1 MNRLLHFRGVSA
13 HGFRKLTLSHKY
25 VAAALLYPAL
35 ALFSATA
42 QSTSPPSEVATE
54 STARAAV
61 AQQTV
66 RDGLREVEERADGK
80 SGVPLSQAL
89 SGAATEL
96 TATDMAPLSTTDA
109 KKYAAS
115 HFMGFY
121 TLNAHAAA
129 DVCRAEGV
137 DLTAYVRAFHL
148 KHAAEFAQAE
158 KIMTA
163 SGFSIE
169 QMAPASSD
177 SRKTMEATFRQAMLD
192 LAAALH
198 KTKVADGC
206 AYVAA
211 HVPDSVSA
219 QSFAEQNP
227 EVEAALMSD

>member
-1 MNRLLHFRGVSA
+1 MFRNYVVASLLC
-13 HGFRKLTLSHKY
+13 LTLASF
-25 VAAALLYPAL
+25 L
-35 ALFSATA
+35 ASAESA
-42 QSTSPPSEVATE
+42 SPPREVAPV
-54 STARAAV
+54 STAKAAV
-61 AQQTV
+61 AREVV
-66 RDGLREVEERADGK
+66 RDGLGEVEKRANGK
-80 SGVPLSQAL
+80 SGIPRSQMLSD
-89 SGAATEL
+89 AATEL

-109 KKYAAS
+109 KMYAAS

-137 DLTAYVRAFHL
+137 DLTAYARAFHL
-148 KHAAEFAQAE
+148 KHAAEFTQAE
-158 KIMTA
+158 KIMMA

-177 SRKTMEATFRQAMLD
+177 NRKMMEATFRQAMLD

-198 KTKVADGC
+198 MTKVADGC

-211 HVPDSVSA
+211 HVADSVLA

>member
-1 MNRLLHFRGVSA
+1 M
-13 HGFRKLTLSHKY
+13 SHKY
-25 VAAALLYPAL
+25 LAAALLYPAL
-35 ALFSATA
+35 ALFPAAA
-42 QSTSPPSEVATE
+42 QSTSPPSRVATG

-61 AQQTV
+61 AQQAV
-66 RDGLREVEERADGK
+66 REGMKEVEERANGA
-80 SGVPLSQAL
+80 SGIPRSQAL
-89 SGAATEL
+89 SDAATEL
-96 TATDMAPLSTTDA
+96 TATDMAPLLTTDA

-121 TLNAHAAA
+121 TLNAYAAA
-129 DVCRAEGV
+129 DICRAEGV
-137 DLTAYVRAFHL
+137 DLTAYVRGFHL
-148 KHAAEFAQAE
+148 KHAAEFARAK

-177 SRKTMEATFRQAMLD
+177 NRKTMEATFRQAMLD

-198 KTKVADGC
+198 KTSVADGC

-211 HVPDSVSA
+211 HVADSVSA

-227 EVEAALMSD
+227 DVETALMSD

>member
-1 MNRLLHFRGVSA
+1 M
-13 HGFRKLTLSHKY
+13 SHRY

-35 ALFSATA
+35 ASFSAAA
-42 QSTSPPSEVATE
+42 QSTSPHSEVTTGP
-54 STARAAV
+54 TARTAV
-61 AQQTV
+61 AQQAV
-66 RDGLREVEERADGK
+66 RDGLREVEERANGK
-80 SGVPLSQAL
+80 SGIPRSQAL
-89 SGAATEL
+89 SDAAKEL
-96 TATDMAPLSTTDA
+96 TASDMAPLSTTAA

-121 TLNAHAAA
+121 TLNAYAAA

-137 DLTAYVRAFHL
+137 DLTAYVRGFHL
-148 KHAAEFAQAE
+148 KHAAEFAQAD

-177 SRKTMEATFRQAMLD
+177 NRKTMEATFRKAMLD

-198 KTKVADGC
+198 KTTVADGC

-211 HVPDSVSA
+211 HVADSVSA